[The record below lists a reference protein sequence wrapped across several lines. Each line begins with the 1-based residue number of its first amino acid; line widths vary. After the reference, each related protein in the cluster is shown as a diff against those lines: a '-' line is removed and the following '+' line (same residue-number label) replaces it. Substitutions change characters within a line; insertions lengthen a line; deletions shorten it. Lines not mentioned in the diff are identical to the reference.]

1 MFPVSL
7 NPYFNP
13 TLSFAQSPFTHSP
26 FINPELAMR
35 AYASAWDPYSAQA
48 YYRGAYPNFGSFG
61 TDPTSLLQ
69 HIVNNPV
76 LQHSI
81 HAGSQVP
88 GSQQN
93 AGAIGVGSPSTSQ
106 SQMPIGF
113 VPQTGQSQ
121 VPLGFSPST
130 QSFPFSPSTQSFP
143 TTSPFAF
150 GPAAWLGH
158 LSPSELGFAGQAS
171 GNYLSPEF
179 QEFIRAELLRT
190 GKAIRS
196 IGSALEND
204 NEQVKSQAQV
214 ALTAQFFYA
223 LGLLYT
229 RGVIIPR
236 DVPGASS
243 RSDEVSPTVAAESFG
258 ESLERFAREPIQ
270 FRSNTLGELI
280 EKARLCFR
288 TLATEGEQLERF
300 KEDRFKIEKK
310 RVTA

>member
-13 TLSFAQSPFTHSP
+13 TLSYAQSPFTHSP
-26 FINPELAMR
+26 FINPEWAMR
-35 AYASAWDPYSAQA
+35 AYAPAWDPYSAQA
-48 YYRGAYPNFGSFG
+48 YYRGAYPNFGSLAV
-61 TDPTSLLQ
+61 DPSSLFHQ
-69 HIVNNPV
+69 AANNPS
-76 LQHSI
+76 LHHSI
-81 HAGSQVP
+81 SP
-88 GSQQN
+88 GSQIPMQHSQ
-93 AGAIGVGSPSTSQ
+93 GAIGAGSPTTSQ

-113 VPQTGQSQ
+113 VPQTGQTQ
-121 VPLGFSPST
+121 GPLGFGPSP
-130 QSFPFSPSTQSFP
+130 QGFP
-143 TTSPFAF
+143 TQGFPMTSPFAF
-150 GPAAWLGH
+150 GPSAWLGH
-158 LSPSELGFAGQAS
+158 LSPSELGFAGQTS

-190 GKAIRS
+190 GKGIRS
-196 IGSALEND
+196 IASALEND
-204 NEQVKSQAQV
+204 NEQVKSQAHV

-243 RSDEVSPTVAAESFG
+243 RSDDVSPTVAAESFG

-300 KEDRFKIEKK
+300 KDDRFKIEKK
-310 RVTA
+310 RATA